1 MKKIF
6 FVFLLFFLSSCS
18 IWEQKQADDNLKTVI
33 EQELAKEKKIV
44 FFLRE
49 LSIIVN
55 KGRVGLHG
63 NVDNEMQKEIIL
75 AIVKAVEGVEEIDDN
90 ITVGNQAGYMGLY

>member
-1 MKKIF
+1 MKKLFLILLIF
-6 FVFLLFFLSSCS
+6 CCSSCS
-18 IWEQKQADDNLKTVI
+18 IWKQKQIDDALKKSI
-33 EQELAKEKKIV
+33 EQELAKEKKVV

-55 KGRVGLHG
+55 NGRVGLHG
-63 NVDNEMQKEIIL
+63 NVDNESQKEIII

-90 ITVGNQAGYMGLY
+90 ITVGDQAGYMGLY

>member
-6 FVFLLFFLSSCS
+6 FVFLLFFFSGCS
-18 IWEQKQADDNLKTVI
+18 IWEQKKADDTLKTAI

-55 KGRVGLHG
+55 KGRG
-63 NVDNEMQKEIIL
+63 MFS
-75 AIVKAVEGVEEIDDN
+75 
-90 ITVGNQAGYMGLY
+90 